1 MALTDAAIRNLEAPA
16 KRMQVADGG
25 GLSLDLHPSGK
36 KSWLYRYRL
45 HGEYGR
51 VSLGRYPDLSLK
63 AARKKRD
70 EMAGQVATGHDP
82 ARRKRSDRVGYAL
95 DSTVEEFGERYYAE
109 QVVTAR
115 KNPLHIRRYL
125 DNDVFP
131 ALGRKPLS
139 TVTALGVC

>member
-1 MALTDAAIRNLEAPA
+1 MALTDAGIRRLEAPA
-16 KRMQVADGG
+16 KRMQVADGS

-45 HGEYGR
+45 NGEYGR

-109 QVVTAR
+109 QVVTKR
-115 KNPLHIRRYL
+115 KTPLHFRLYL
-125 DNDVFP
+125 HNDVSP
-131 ALGRKPLS
+131 ARARKPLS
-139 TVTALGVC
+139 TVTALDVQ